1 MSSKEADIIFR
12 LENLN
17 YQIRNLDAVYD
28 GDERRELIL
37 RKMRLLKQL
46 KRVKTLS

>member
-1 MSSKEADIIFR
+1 MSSKEADILFR

-28 GDERRELIL
+28 GDERRELIT
-37 RKMRLLKQL
+37 KKIRLLKQL
-46 KRVKTLS
+46 KKVKAH